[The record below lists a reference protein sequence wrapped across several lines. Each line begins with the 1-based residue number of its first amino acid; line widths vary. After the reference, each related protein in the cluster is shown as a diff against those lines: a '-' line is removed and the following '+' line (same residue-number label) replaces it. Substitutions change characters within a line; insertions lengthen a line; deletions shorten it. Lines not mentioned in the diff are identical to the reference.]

1 MKYGSYSVRLLK
13 RAQGSIWQA
22 RLKYKDPITNKWK
35 ETSKMLPEAKGK
47 REANKMALEWFNSMN
62 EAASLAPEAS
72 KEDDKTIS
80 EVVKAYL
87 DYQLNTGAIEQSTH
101 DKHMENFERS
111 IEPYLG
117 DISFYH
123 LDRTSI
129 IKWHTELSKKG
140 CSQRYIYSNYLIIA
154 KVYNYYVEIGELARN
169 PFNQVKITKNYA
181 PKITHLT
188 TKQMEHFLTCAY
200 AEFDGNSKML
210 VGILLAYYAGLRRQE
225 ICGLRWRDVNFAT
238 HTISITSAIGI
249 KNEGTYTKNP
259 KNKSSVRTF
268 PLIPQLETA
277 LKERYEEIKPEG
289 NWFVVGNKTVYMS
302 PFTFSTYFRNFVI
315 AYNLTD
321 AYGNRITPHALRHN
335 MASVGVRSSMDIASL
350 SKMMGHASR
359 AMTLDTYA
367 DANKDAL
374 IVAADKLSNTFKTEG
389 DFLETN
395 EYDRD
400 DAPSQENKEIID
412 E

>member
-72 KEDDKTIS
+72 KEDDRTIS

-87 DYQLNTGAIEQSTH
+87 DFQLSTGELEQSTH
-101 DKHMENFERS
+101 DMHLGNFERN

-188 TKQMEHFLTCAY
+188 KKQMEHFLSCVY
-200 AEFDGNSKML
+200 SEFDGDKKML
-210 VGILLAYYAGLRRQE
+210 VAILLAYYGALRRQE
-225 ICGLRWRDVNFAT
+225 ICGLRWRDIDFVA
-238 HTISITSAIGI
+238 HTITISSAIGI
-249 KNEGTYTKNP
+249 IKGGTYTKNP
-259 KNKSSVRTF
+259 KNKSSARTF
-268 PLIPQLETA
+268 PLIPQLEAA
-277 LKERYEEIKPEG
+277 LKERYEEVKPEG
-289 NWFVVGNKTVYMS
+289 NWFVVGNETKYMTPS
-302 PFTFSTYFRNFVI
+302 SYSQKFRKFI
-315 AYNLTD
+315 DAYELTD
-321 AYGNRITPHALRHN
+321 AYGNKITPHALRHN

-367 DANKDAL
+367 DANKDAM
-374 IVAADKLSNTFKTEG
+374 IVAANKLSDTFKAEG
-389 DFLETN
+389 DFLETD

-400 DAPSQENKEIID
+400 DAPSQKD
-412 E
+412 EEVMDE